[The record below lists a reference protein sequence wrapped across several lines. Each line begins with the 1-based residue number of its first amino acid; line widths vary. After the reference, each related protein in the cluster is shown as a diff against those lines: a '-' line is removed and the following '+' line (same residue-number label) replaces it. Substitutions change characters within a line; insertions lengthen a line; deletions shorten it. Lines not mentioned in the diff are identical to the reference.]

1 MTMMIQNQCIIFS
14 NMAHIQIRIPAAE
27 KEAAGEVLENM
38 GLNFSSAI
46 KIFLRRT
53 VQEGK
58 LPFDVVADRKPKTRF
73 ENSLEQPCPT
83 FSQRKIG

>member
-1 MTMMIQNQCIIFS
+1 
-14 NMAHIQIRIPAAE
+14 MAHIQIRIPAAE

-58 LPFDVVADRKPKTRF
+58 LPFEVVADTSTPQSRF
-73 ENSLEQPCPT
+73 ENSLDTSCNS

>member
-1 MTMMIQNQCIIFS
+1 
-14 NMAHIQIRIPAAE
+14 MAHIQIRIPAAE

-58 LPFDVVADRKPKTRF
+58 LPFDVVADVSKPKTTRF

>member
-1 MTMMIQNQCIIFS
+1 
-14 NMAHIQIRIPAAE
+14 MAHIQIRIPIAE

-58 LPFDVVADRKPKTRF
+58 LPFEVVADSSVASSSRF
-73 ENSLEQPCPT
+73 ENSLDPQCNS
-83 FSQRKIG
+83 FSQRNIG

>member
-1 MTMMIQNQCIIFS
+1 
-14 NMAHIQIRIPAAE
+14 MAHIQIRIPAAE

-58 LPFDVVADRKPKTRF
+58 LPFDVVADVPKLKVRF

-83 FSQRKIG
+83 FSQRKLG

>member
-1 MTMMIQNQCIIFS
+1 
-14 NMAHIQIRIPAAE
+14 MAHIQIRIPIAE

-58 LPFDVVADRKPKTRF
+58 LPFEVVADSSVAAQSRF
-73 ENSLEQPCPT
+73 ENSLDTQCNS
-83 FSQRKIG
+83 FSQRNVG

>member
-1 MTMMIQNQCIIFS
+1 
-14 NMAHIQIRIPAAE
+14 MAHIQIRIPAAE
-27 KEAAGEVLENM
+27 KEAAAAVLENM

-58 LPFDVVADRKPKTRF
+58 LPFDVVADSTSVAPKPRF
-73 ENSLEQPCPT
+73 ANSLESSCPT
-83 FSQRKIG
+83 FSQRKLG

>member
-1 MTMMIQNQCIIFS
+1 
-14 NMAHIQIRIPAAE
+14 MAHIQIRIPAGE
-27 KEAAGEVLENM
+27 KEAAGKVLEKM

-53 VQEGK
+53 VQEGR
-58 LPFDVVADRKPKTRF
+58 LPFDVVADSSTVKPVSRF

-83 FSQRKIG
+83 FSQHKIG

>member
-1 MTMMIQNQCIIFS
+1 
-14 NMAHIQIRIPAAE
+14 MAHIQIRIPAAE
-27 KEAAGEVLENM
+27 KEAAGQVLENM

-53 VQEGK
+53 VQEGR
-58 LPFDVVADRKPKTRF
+58 LPFDVVADGEKAPQSRF

>member
-1 MTMMIQNQCIIFS
+1 
-14 NMAHIQIRIPAAE
+14 MAHIQIRIPAAE

-58 LPFDVVADRKPKTRF
+58 LPFEVVADSVGTSSSRF
-73 ENSLEQPCPT
+73 ENSLDTSCNS
-83 FSQRKIG
+83 FSQHKIG

>member
-1 MTMMIQNQCIIFS
+1 
-14 NMAHIQIRIPAAE
+14 MAHIQIRIPAAE
-27 KEAAGEVLENM
+27 KEAAGIILESM

-58 LPFDVVADRKPKTRF
+58 LPFDVVSDFASQSRF
-73 ENSLEQPCPT
+73 ENSLDTSCHS
-83 FSQRKIG
+83 FSQRKLG

>member
-1 MTMMIQNQCIIFS
+1 
-14 NMAHIQIRIPAAE
+14 MAHIQIRIPAAE
-27 KEAAGEVLENM
+27 KEAAGVILESM

-58 LPFDVVADRKPKTRF
+58 LPFDVVSDFAPQQSRF
-73 ENSLEQPCPT
+73 ENSLDSSCPT
-83 FSQRKIG
+83 FSQRKLG

>member
-1 MTMMIQNQCIIFS
+1 MNFLLFIK
-14 NMAHIQIRIPAAE
+14 MAHIQIRIAAAE
-27 KEAAGEVLENM
+27 KKAAGEVLENM

-58 LPFDVVADRKPKTRF
+58 LPFDVVADTPVSASPKPRF
-73 ENSLEQPCPT
+73 ANSLESSCPN
-83 FSQRKIG
+83 FSKRNLG

>member
-1 MTMMIQNQCIIFS
+1 
-14 NMAHIQIRIPAAE
+14 MAHIQIRIPAAE
-27 KEAAGEVLENM
+27 KEAAGVVLESM

-58 LPFDVVADRKPKTRF
+58 LPFDVVSDFAPSRF
-73 ENSLEQPCPT
+73 ENSLNSSCPS
-83 FSQRKIG
+83 FSQRKLG